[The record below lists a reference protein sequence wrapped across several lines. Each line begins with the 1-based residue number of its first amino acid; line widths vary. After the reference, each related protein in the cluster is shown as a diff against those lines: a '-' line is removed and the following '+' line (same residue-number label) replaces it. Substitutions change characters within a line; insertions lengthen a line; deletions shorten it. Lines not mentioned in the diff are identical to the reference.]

1 MDFRSMSSPF
11 PPSGQKSSP
20 RLWTQVDG
28 IVAAT
33 YHGCVTLLYSMP
45 EWDATAS
52 EDEVQR
58 WWDDA
63 RAVVLDAMAAGL
75 CDKHGSYIEMD
86 VMSEKGP
93 RVLRLLY
100 QPLLPFIETETPQ

>member
-11 PPSGQKSSP
+11 PPPPGRRGSP

-33 YHGCVTLLYSMP
+33 YHGYVALLYSMP
-45 EWDATAS
+45 AWDATAS

-63 RAVVLDAMAAGL
+63 RAVVPDAMAAGL
-75 CDKHGSYIEMD
+75 CNQHGAYIEMD
-86 VMSEKGP
+86 VWSKTGP

-100 QPLLPFIETETPQ
+100 QPYTETATLQ